1 MIDRIER
8 VGRVVAVVVGA
19 IALSLTVVG
28 PRSPWGLLGVA
39 PLAMGLS
46 GW

>member
-1 MIDRIER
+1 MDRFER
-8 VGRVVAVVVGA
+8 IARVVAVVVGA
-19 IALSLTVVG
+19 VMLAFI
-28 PRSPWGLLGVA
+28 SPARWWLLLGLG